1 MARNIEIKARV
12 ADSGEMARRAARVAE
27 EGPWSI
33 DQDDTF
39 FGCRDG
45 RLKLRD
51 FGNGNAELIF
61 YRRPDQAGPGQSEYR
76 ITPTEDPEGL
86 RAVLADAL
94 GVTGRVRK
102 QRKLYLAGRTR
113 IHLDRVEGLGDF
125 LELEVVLADS
135 ESSAVGHAEANFLMD
150 RLHIAKADLVEV
162 AYVDL
167 LKEPGGSSDEPG

>member
-12 ADSGEMARRAARVAE
+12 ADPENMAERASRIAE
-27 EGPWSI
+27 EGPWTI
-33 DQDDTF
+33 EQDDTF
-39 FGCRDG
+39 FGCADG

-94 GVTGRVRK
+94 GISGRVRK
-102 QRKLYLAGRTR
+102 QRTLFLTGRTR

-125 LELEVVLADS
+125 VELEVVLADG
-135 ESSAVGHAEANFLMD
+135 ERSATGEAEAQYLME
-150 RLHIAKADLVEV
+150 RLRIADADLVEV

-167 LKEPGGSSDEPG
+167 LADS